1 MNAQKFQ
8 TNANTIFGRFVQTI
22 EESINTAERT
32 PYSSDLTSLIQESE
46 KRRVWADSI
55 LAQLENVIQPN
66 PALRVE
72 DFILKGMDRK
82 KVRLSANEQLGE
94 SMDHIGCLIN
104 ETSRGEIP
112 QPVIIGVGTVT
123 YVHIHLS
130 IYINLNNGINKNNIL
145 LICQS
150 GEALRK
156 CAAAQ
161 KKIGESERR
170 LQDTVSS
177 EYISWLRLF
186 TTNEV
191 KVAKQEREKLENAR
205 LDLDRLKTMQKRA
218 KNDKQHEHDQLVK
231 EAQSKFASQCAITK
245 QVLQESIDKFD
256 SQKDE
261 LRKLLTAQ
269 SDYFRACSEAVDS
282 ALRAI

>member
-32 PYSSDLTSLIQESE
+32 PYSSDLTNLIQESE

-82 KVRLSANEQLGE
+82 KVRLSANEQLGD

-104 ETSRGEIP
+104 ETSRG
-112 QPVIIGVGTVT
+112 
-123 YVHIHLS
+123 
-130 IYINLNNGINKNNIL
+130 
-145 LICQS
+145 

-170 LQDTVSS
+170 LQDTVSA